1 MFYKLIN
8 LFQLEDNYYNIE
20 MVFAIQQHESAIDIH
35 VYPILKPPL
44 TPYPSLL
51 SQSTGFRCSASLIVQ
66 INTCTPLV
74 YGVCAP
80 EGKTLLFSW
89 LIGISQTTE
98 FSEDDFSV
106 LTLCST

>member
-1 MFYKLIN
+1 
-8 LFQLEDNYYNIE
+8 
-20 MVFAIQQHESAIDIH
+20 MVFAIRQHESTIGIH
-35 VYPILKPPL
+35 VYPHPEPPSHL
-44 TPYPSLL
+44 PLPYPSLL

-74 YGVCAP
+74 YGVSAP

-89 LIGISQTTE
+89 LIGTSQTTE
-98 FSEDDFSV
+98 FSEEHFSV